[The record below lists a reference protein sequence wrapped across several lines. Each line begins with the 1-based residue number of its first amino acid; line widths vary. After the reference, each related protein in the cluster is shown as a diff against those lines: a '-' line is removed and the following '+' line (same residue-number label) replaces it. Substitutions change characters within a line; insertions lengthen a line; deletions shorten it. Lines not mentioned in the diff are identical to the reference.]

1 MCTRRIIDFR
11 GEGSHMMIREFSV
24 ELTETDRRRMAD
36 TVTAGRVVPEP
47 KPGRKTFAFDD
58 KALTAIAGD
67 SFERFL
73 WASFDRIVEK
83 GGSIIL
89 ESDTGVTF
97 FLPVEKLQDP
107 QIRRSIF
114 DYVTGRVAVHG

>member
-1 MCTRRIIDFR
+1 
-11 GEGSHMMIREFSV
+11 MIREFSV
-24 ELTETDRRRMAD
+24 ELTETDRQRMAD
-36 TVTAGRVVPEP
+36 AVTAGRVVPEP

-73 WASFDRIVEK
+73 WASFDRIEEK
-83 GGSIIL
+83 DGSIVL
-89 ESDTGVTF
+89 ASDKGVTF

-114 DYVTGRVAVHG
+114 DYITGRVAVHG

>member
-1 MCTRRIIDFR
+1 
-11 GEGSHMMIREFSV
+11 MIREFSI
-24 ELTETDRRRMAD
+24 ELTETDRQRMAEA
-36 TVTAGRVVPEP
+36 VTEGRVVPEP

-73 WASFDRIVEK
+73 WASFDRIEEK
-83 GGSIIL
+83 GGSIVL
-89 ESDTGVTF
+89 ASDNGVSF

-107 QIRRSIF
+107 QIRRAIF
-114 DYVTGRVAVHG
+114 DYVSGRVAVHG

>member
-1 MCTRRIIDFR
+1 
-11 GEGSHMMIREFSV
+11 MMIREFSV
-24 ELTETDRRRMAD
+24 ELTEIDRQRMAD
-36 TVTAGRVVPEP
+36 TVTGCRVVPEP

-73 WASFDRIVEK
+73 WASFDRIEEK
-83 GGSIIL
+83 SGSIVL
-89 ESDTGVTF
+89 ASDTGVTF

-107 QIRRSIF
+107 QVRRAIF
-114 DYVTGRVAVHG
+114 DYVTGRVAVHS

>member
-1 MCTRRIIDFR
+1 
-11 GEGSHMMIREFSV
+11 MITEFSV
-24 ELTETDRRRMAD
+24 EVTDNDWHRIAD
-36 TVTAGRVVPEP
+36 HVGAKHLLPDA

-73 WASFDRIVEK
+73 WSSFDRIEEVN
-83 GGSIIL
+83 GSIVL
-89 ESDTGVTF
+89 AKEGGVTF

-107 QIRRSIF
+107 TIRRAIF
-114 DYVTGRVAVHG
+114 DYITGRVAVQN

>member
-1 MCTRRIIDFR
+1 
-11 GEGSHMMIREFSV
+11 MIREFSV
-24 ELTETDRRRMAD
+24 ELTDTDRKRMSA
-36 TVTAGRVVPEP
+36 AAPSGRVVPEP

-73 WASFDRIVEK
+73 WASFDRVEER
-83 GGSIIL
+83 GGSIVL
-89 ESDTGVTF
+89 ASDSGVTF
-97 FLPVEKLQDP
+97 YLPIEKLQDP
-107 QIRRSIF
+107 QIRRAIF